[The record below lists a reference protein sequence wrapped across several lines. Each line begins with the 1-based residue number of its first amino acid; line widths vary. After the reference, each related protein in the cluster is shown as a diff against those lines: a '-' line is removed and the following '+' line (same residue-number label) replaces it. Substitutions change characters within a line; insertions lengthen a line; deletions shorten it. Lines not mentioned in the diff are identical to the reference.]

1 MCTSI
6 FSFDAFRLVGT
17 LSKAEE
23 EGRDGCAFF
32 NLLSGHLDTILLD
45 LPLPSG
51 FDSISSKKFSFF
63 RAGKRN
69 ELVERGRGEGGG
81 GGDVA
86 ERRISKLFFKD
97 SKMKKPTFNRPR

>member
-32 NLLSGHLDTILLD
+32 NLLSGHLDPILLD

-63 RAGKRN
+63 
-69 ELVERGRGEGGG
+69 GRGNVMRWMKGG
-81 GGDVA
+81 
-86 ERRISKLFFKD
+86 RRGCCGEED
-97 SKMKKPTFNRPR
+97 Q